1 MNIYLLTLIGD
12 GMLEQQRTLYLALYN
27 PRTMMR
33 VMERL
38 RELGLQFKGVY
49 ERQRAIY
56 GVVMV
61 DEEGYRYLEDNSV
74 RILGPLVFVDDVD
87 KAVAHALVLAKGLDF
102 PLSNLVVGIDLGA
115 SIGFAVVGDSK
126 VLMTKLFVS
135 KLKFF
140 ETLCW
145 VIEKFES
152 KRRCIRI
159 GFTRSTFDDY
169 KADIVDRIAKMIP
182 SDVELELVPERGSSK
197 LRPGIVTR
205 GLHEDE
211 IAALNIAL
219 GRTS

>member
-1 MNIYLLTLIGD
+1 
-12 GMLEQQRTLYLALYN
+12 
-27 PRTMMR
+27 MMK

-38 RELGLQFKGVY
+38 RELKLQFKGVY
-49 ERQRAIY
+49 EKQRVIY
-56 GVVMV
+56 GIVVA
-61 DEEGYRYLEDNSV
+61 DEEGYRYLEKNSV
-74 RILGPLVFVDDVD
+74 RVFGPLVFVDDID
-87 KAVAHALVLAKGLDF
+87 KAIARALVLAKGLDF

-135 KLKFF
+135 KSKLF

-145 VIEKFES
+145 VVEKFES

-159 GFTRSTFDDY
+159 GFARSTFDEY
-169 KADIVDRIAKMIP
+169 RADIVDKIARIVP

-197 LRPGIVTR
+197 IRSGIATR